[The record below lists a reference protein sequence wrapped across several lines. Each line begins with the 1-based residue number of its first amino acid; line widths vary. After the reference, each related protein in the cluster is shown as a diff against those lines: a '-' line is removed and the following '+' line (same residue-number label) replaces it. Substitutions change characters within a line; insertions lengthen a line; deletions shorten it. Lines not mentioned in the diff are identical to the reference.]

1 MAIEITKANDVQITN
16 TKLRNYTEQIFKQG
30 LSIKKSFAKIATI
43 LVKIEDS
50 KCYEADGYESVQDYA
65 LKVLGWK
72 SANTYAMLKV
82 GRDYLDPKTAESV
95 LPHETGNDYSTSQLQ
110 ALLPLK
116 SVDTAKDL
124 AGNGE
129 ISPDMTVKEI
139 KNVVKTFK
147 AGTTKSEGEDTNKET
162 SENNDDKDAIEIPA
176 WSILYSFEIMQ
187 DAKNGNITFML
198 DGEETSKNSIIDILK
213 KF

>member
-147 AGTTKSEGEDTNKET
+147 AGTAKSEGEDTNKET
-162 SENNDDKDAIEIPA
+162 PENNDDKDTIEISA
-176 WSILYSFEIMQ
+176 WSILHSFEIMQ
-187 DAKNGNITFML
+187 DANGNITFML
-198 DGEETSKNSIIDILK
+198 DGEETSKNNIIDILK